1 MAIIKQ
7 YDKRSGITYVYDSKA
22 FYDKEKKQSRAKRTL
37 IGKIDPNTGEM
48 IPTDGRN
55 KGAKKKTV
63 SPDIEKDKRIL
74 ELEEEN
80 RQLRLQID
88 AIKKEIA
95 RIKASK

>member
-1 MAIIKQ
+1 
-7 YDKRSGITYVYDSKA
+7 
-22 FYDKEKKQSRAKRTL
+22 
-37 IGKIDPNTGEM
+37 M